1 LLGENI
7 YLVLFIIALRI
18 CNCFLVQTSFVPD
31 EYWQSLE
38 VAHHMIWIPRLAQA
52 LLSAIAD
59 LRLYS
64 LMKQLENQQVAQWVL
79 CSWFTWYCCTRT
91 LTNTMETVL
100 TIIAL
105 FYYPL
110 EGSKS
115 MNSVKYSSLVA
126 LAFIIRPTAVIPW
139 IPLLFR
145 HFWQEQR
152 KLDLIL
158 HQFLP
163 V

>member
-1 LLGENI
+1 
-7 YLVLFIIALRI
+7 
-18 CNCFLVQTSFVPD
+18 
-31 EYWQSLE
+31 
-38 VAHHMIWIPRLAQA
+38 
-52 LLSAIAD
+52 
-59 LRLYS
+59 
-64 LMKQLENQQVAQWVL
+64 
-79 CSWFTWYCCTRT
+79 
-91 LTNTMETVL
+91 METVL

-139 IPLLFR
+139 IPLLLR
-145 HFWQEQR
+145 HFLQEHR

-158 HQFLP
+158 YQFLP
-163 V
+163 VGFLTLSLSLIIDRIFFGQPQRGTGYF